1 MDGNETNF
9 VEKVLIDEET
19 LMSRVRELGREIT
32 EDYANEKEELVLV
45 GILKG
50 SVMFMA
56 DLAKS
61 LKLPVSF
68 DFMSVS
74 SYGSGMASSGNVR
87 ILKDLDH
94 DISGKNVLIVED
106 IVDSGNTLSYI
117 KESLLKRGAHSV
129 KIVTLLNKP
138 DRREKEVVVDYEGF
152 EIPNVFVIGYGLD
165 FAERYRNLPYIAIL
179 KVGVYS

>member
-68 DFMSVS
+68 DFMS
-74 SYGSGMASSGNVR
+74 
-87 ILKDLDH
+87 
-94 DISGKNVLIVED
+94 
-106 IVDSGNTLSYI
+106 
-117 KESLLKRGAHSV
+117 
-129 KIVTLLNKP
+129 
-138 DRREKEVVVDYEGF
+138 
-152 EIPNVFVIGYGLD
+152 
-165 FAERYRNLPYIAIL
+165 AELR
-179 KVGVYS
+179 